1 MKKYFEIA
9 RITWKSML
17 VYRYDVFSGALF
29 SVCKILLAYL
39 MWSII
44 FKSKDQVG
52 GYDFSSMIT
61 YYIIATLF
69 GRLDQSNGLNW
80 QFSGE
85 IRNGQFG
92 KYLVRPLR
100 PVLYFAACS
109 YSKSLYVFG
118 INLAAAVAW
127 VLIFSGRFSVSV
139 NISDMFLS
147 VLIFLLGLNFMILF
161 NYFLSILSFKFINID
176 GLNVLK
182 GNLIEFISGALIPLT
197 VFPTAVTK
205 VFSLL
210 PFYYTVYYPTA
221 LFIGKNVEKPVIAV
235 AVMIFW
241 NAVMISAVSL
251 YYRSAVRKFEG
262 VGI

>member
-9 RITWKSML
+9 RLTWKSML
-17 VYRYDVFSGALF
+17 AYRYDVFSGALF
-29 SVCKILLAYL
+29 SVCKILLACL

-44 FKSKDQVG
+44 FKSRDQVG

-61 YYIIATLF
+61 YYIIASLF

-85 IRNGQFG
+85 IKNGQFG

-100 PVLYFAACS
+100 PVLYFAACC
-109 YSKSLYVFG
+109 YSKSLYVFS
-118 INLAAAVAW
+118 INLVAAVAW
-127 VLIFSGRFSVSV
+127 ALIFAGRFSISA
-139 NISDMFLS
+139 NIMDICLS
-147 VLIFLLGLNFMILF
+147 ILIFLLGLNFMILF

-176 GLNVLK
+176 SLNVLK
-182 GNLIEFISGALIPLT
+182 GNFIEFVSGALIPLT
-197 VFPTAVTK
+197 VFPAVVTK

-221 LFIGKNVEKPVIAV
+221 LFLDKNVENPVTAI

-241 NAVMISAVSL
+241 NAAMIVAAGMYYGNAVK
-251 YYRSAVRKFEG
+251 KFEG